1 MPLSFFDG
9 IRLQRSFLFHYFLK
23 SLEIRTIAATRTMA
37 SSTGSSRFS
46 RFQLPGLNLPLNWT
60 PHEPYTKF
68 TYAPNSGNNNMI
80 TTNYPVQGEG
90 KNLFRTAL
98 NDADCSDGYVS

>member
-1 MPLSFFDG
+1 MSAPDSKPSG
-9 IRLQRSFLFHYFLK
+9 
-23 SLEIRTIAATRTMA
+23 
-37 SSTGSSRFS
+37 FS

-60 PHEPYTKF
+60 PHEPYMKH
-68 TYAPNSGNNNMI
+68 TYVPNSDMGQ
-80 TTNYPVQGEG
+80 THYPVQGEG

>member
-1 MPLSFFDG
+1 
-9 IRLQRSFLFHYFLK
+9 
-23 SLEIRTIAATRTMA
+23 MA
-37 SSTGSSRFS
+37 SSDSPSSFS

-60 PHEPYTKF
+60 PHEAYTKF
-68 TYAPNSGNNNMI
+68 THVQEGGNNRMI
-80 TTNYPVQGEG
+80 QTQYPAQGEG

>member
-1 MPLSFFDG
+1 
-9 IRLQRSFLFHYFLK
+9 
-23 SLEIRTIAATRTMA
+23 MA
-37 SSTGSSRFS
+37 SSDARSNFS

-60 PHEPYTKF
+60 PHEPYSKY
-68 TYAPNSGNNNMI
+68 TYAPNSGRSHTI

-98 NDADCSDGYVS
+98 NDADCSGGYVS